1 MSLNL
6 DTRQRAMLQE
16 MGHPLWWPQTDA
28 PVADA
33 PAANEAA
40 ARVPPAQAPAHP
52 APPTP
57 VAPAVAINIDNNIGA
72 TPAAT
77 GQNTLNPDPIPAP
90 VAPQAPAAAPTP
102 AASQPAAVSALPADF
117 PRVQFSL
124 GEPVLLALNK
134 ADDAAAPT
142 GPVWM
147 VVAELPGGA
156 PPAGD
161 AGQLVLN
168 MLRAMRLANA
178 SVYWVPL
185 QRIPYDQ
192 AADAAPAHTS
202 LAATVQQLQPRM
214 ALVLGLPAARHLL
227 PGNTPLDQLR
237 GQVHT
242 LADTTLPAVV
252 TYDPAYLLRTPQAKA
267 RAWADLCLALAHTA
281 P

>member
-40 ARVPPAQAPAHP
+40 ARVPPAQAPARP

-57 VAPAVAINIDNNIGA
+57 VAPAVAINIDGNIGA
-72 TPAAT
+72 PPAAA
-77 GQNTLNPDPIPAP
+77 GQNTLNTDPIPAP
-90 VAPQAPAAAPTP
+90 VAPQAPAA
-102 AASQPAAVSALPADF
+102 SALPADF

-124 GEPVLLALNK
+124 GEPVLLALGK
-134 ADDAAAPT
+134 ADDAATVPT

-147 VVAELPGGA
+147 VVAELPDDA

-202 LAATVQQLQPRM
+202 LAATVQQLQPSM

-242 LADTTLPAVV
+242 LADTALPAVV

-267 RAWADLCLALAHTA
+267 RAWADLCLALAHIA